1 MQCPGDGTCSNQG
14 TCDVSTGTCTCNP
27 GFLGP
32 ECSII
37 GKLDHFNKW
46 WCHIFSRPLP
56 PRVLKCPQ
64 SDNPSTLWSGDVL
77 YGRPQSIIFEK
88 GLNIPFLK
96 TPQHSTTELLLCVH
110 NSGSDSLFTFK
121 WNMFIALFITS
132 DSANTFFNW
141 IKTSILSIMHCA
153 YLV

>member
-1 MQCPGDGTCSNQG
+1 MEKKGEKFIKIVQ
-14 TCDVSTGTCTCNP
+14 NP
-27 GFLGP
+27 FFHLIYFG
-32 ECSII
+32 
-37 GKLDHFNKW
+37 KW
-46 WCHIFSRPLP
+46 WCPYPLDPRPSCPQMSSIRQPLP
-56 PRVLKCPQ
+56 PLKWWRP
-64 SDNPSTLWSGDVL
+64 LWTAPKH
-77 YGRPQSIIFEK
+77 YIFEK